1 MCCCKKK
8 LKGKKLSKKKSYIM
22 PSVNDKI
29 HSLQNKI
36 TCRSGKSIF
45 SEHEVKSTMFSLK
58 DDLVILPTDKAAD
71 NVAFIC
77 KHFYALTIIIELN
90 LDCLLSNSNDNN
102 TYTFI

>member
-1 MCCCKKK
+1 
-8 LKGKKLSKKKSYIM
+8 M
-22 PSVNDKI
+22 PSVNEKI

-36 TCRSGKSIF
+36 TCRSGKSW
-45 SEHEVKSTMFSLK
+45 SEVKSTMFSLK

-90 LDCLLSNSNDNN
+90 LDCLLSNPNDNN
-102 TYTFI
+102 TYKFINDKTKDKKNQRT